1 MENRYDET
9 FRTWNL
15 LASRYQEKFMDLELY
30 NETYDFICSSITK
43 PNPKI
48 LEIGCGPGNITNYI
62 LSKRPDFDIFGI
74 DISPNMIELASKNNP
89 QATFEIMDIR
99 KICTIATKFDGII
112 CGFCLPYLSQS
123 DSENLFVTAN
133 NLLNDRGLI
142 YISFVEGDPI
152 KSGFQVSNSG
162 DRSYFYYH
170 TLEKLKSQLIAN
182 SFVDFKIFKVEYK
195 KSETE
200 IDIHTILTAMKTT
213 QY

>member
-1 MENRYDET
+1 
-9 FRTWNL
+9 
-15 LASRYQEKFMDLELY
+15 
-30 NETYDFICSSITK
+30 
-43 PNPKI
+43 
-48 LEIGCGPGNITNYI
+48 
-62 LSKRPDFDIFGI
+62 
-74 DISPNMIELASKNNP
+74 MIELASKNNP

-123 DSENLFVTAN
+123 DSENLFVNAN